1 MIRIGRFEMFLEMVL
16 RLLRL
21 VLEAVLSSRN
31 MLFTGVI

>member
-21 VLEAVLSSRN
+21 VLEVVLGSRN
-31 MLFTGVI
+31 MLFTRVI